1 MRTQNLRTL
10 GLILTVLCYLLAGA
24 AVFDALE
31 SESARARKSALEERA
46 HELKER
52 FGFTEEDYRE
62 VERVALQ
69 SAPHRAGRQWKFTG
83 SFYFAITVISTI
95 GRSHTVSPERSR
107 EAWSVG
113 AALFSVAMLM
123 FLLFRLGV
131 QYHF

>member
-10 GLILTVLCYLLAGA
+10 GLILSVLCYLLAGA

-31 SESARARKSALEERA
+31 SESARARKSALEERV

-52 FGFTEEDYRE
+52 FGFTAEDYRE
-62 VERVALQ
+62 VERVALL

-95 GRSHTVSPERSR
+95 GRRHSHLRGPCG
-107 EAWSVG
+107 AWG
-113 AALFSVAMLM
+113 A
-123 FLLFRLGV
+123 LLCV
-131 QYHF
+131 DM